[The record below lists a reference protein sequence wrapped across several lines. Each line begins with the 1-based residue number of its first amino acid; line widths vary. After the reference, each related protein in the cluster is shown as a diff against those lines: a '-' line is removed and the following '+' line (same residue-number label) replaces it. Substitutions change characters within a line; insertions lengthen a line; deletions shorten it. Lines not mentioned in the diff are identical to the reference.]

1 MLLRGGRSHAAR
13 MHPDDATAR
22 GLAEGDLAT
31 VESRHGRISLPVT
44 VTEDIKPGVVA
55 IPHGWGHN
63 GSGGWTQANA
73 AAQNDLGAGG
83 VNVNALISSDPAD
96 LERLAGMANMTG
108 VPIQVSALTESR
120 MRSETDAQPART

>member
-1 MLLRGGRSHAAR
+1 MA
-13 MHPDDATAR
+13 DT
-22 GLAEGDLAT
+22 T
-31 VESRHGRISLPVT
+31 VT

-73 AAQNDLGAGG
+73 AAENDLGAGG

-108 VPIQVSALTESR
+108 VPIQVSAMSESR
-120 MRSETDAQPART
+120 LQSADTVEPARH